1 MFDVQGDRNS
11 VKKAKSLK
19 EHTIKT
25 RFDDGKVLGQGTLE
39 PSYYKVGD
47 RFFFSRHLLKFAL
60 HTAFLNRPLDG
71 GAQRSRVSNS

>member
-25 RFDDGKVLGQGTLE
+25 RFDDGKV
-39 PSYYKVGD
+39 
-47 RFFFSRHLLKFAL
+47 SRRDSNRQFDDHLLKKIVLKIF
-60 HTAFLNRPLDG
+60 G
-71 GAQRSRVSNS
+71 V